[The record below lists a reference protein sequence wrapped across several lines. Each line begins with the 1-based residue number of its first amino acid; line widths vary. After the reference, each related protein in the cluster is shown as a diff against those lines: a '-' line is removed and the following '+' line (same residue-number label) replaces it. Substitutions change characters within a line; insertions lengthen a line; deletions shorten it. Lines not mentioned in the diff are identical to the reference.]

1 MHARHYNPNLGR
13 FLSVDPG
20 RDVDPKVPQ
29 AWNMYAYV
37 RGNPM
42 KYVDPSGDVAFLVL
56 GVPAGY
62 WALAALTSTA
72 TSFVVAHPELGAQ
85 AASLFASVKG
95 RFDQAAERNRL
106 QRQQESAR
114 IYRQQQ
120 REGPKDPKGPRPPLP
135 LQEDQPGADKP
146 LPHGW
151 NLPPGL
157 GTVLQFYVTAQAAWA
172 VKNDWTVFI
181 SPLKSQ
187 SELPPQTLPPPIPLP
202 LGDVPVGEG
211 PFAPTLWYRQ
221 IP

>member
-1 MHARHYNPNLGR
+1 
-13 FLSVDPG
+13 LSVDPG

-146 LPHGW
+146 IPQGW
-151 NLPPGL
+151 DLPPGL
-157 GTVLQFYVTAQAAWA
+157 GTVLRFYVTAQAAWA

-187 SELPPQTLPPPIPLP
+187 SEPPPQTLPPPLPLP
-202 LGDVPVGEG
+202 LQSVRVGEG

-221 IP
+221 MP